1 MVSDMTWFTT
11 DQHPSAPGALLRL
24 LRLWSVRAD
33 CTPDL
38 ENTFLAS
45 GIPWDAF
52 ARVRPKL
59 WDGAALTLDATVGAD
74 FPVSAVKQALEKGF
88 ARASFDGGSL
98 SYTPGKVTLRL
109 DTLDRGVVLH
119 CVRAM
124 TRLDDPDRLR
134 SITEHL
140 LTQPRAVWR
149 LPEDAIEL
157 SQVEF
162 GREFA
167 AKSDT
172 APLFE
177 RWAGM
182 LATIEAVAIQ
192 LQLRRLAPAA
202 LDAAIR
208 AGSYSERSIHLHA
221 GPGAVVADVLPLI
234 EELAADEIDE
244 LKAETSFG
252 SVKLHGRAV
261 RTQFRVLYDS
271 ERGPR
276 AAVWSA
282 NEAQAGDVA
291 AALGAALSVVE
302 TS

>member
-1 MVSDMTWFTT
+1 MDMTWFTT
-11 DQHPSAPGALLRL
+11 DQHPSGPGALLRL
-24 LRLWSVRAD
+24 LRLWSLRAE

-52 ARVRPKL
+52 ERVRPKL
-59 WDGAALTLDATVGAD
+59 WEGASLTLDATVGAD
-74 FPVSAVKQALEKGF
+74 FPVAAVKASLEKGF

-98 SYTPGKVTLRL
+98 SYAPGKVTLRL
-109 DTLDRGVVLH
+109 DALDRGIVLH
-119 CVRAM
+119 GVRAI
-124 TRLDDPDRLR
+124 TRLEDPDRLR

-172 APLFE
+172 APLFD
-177 RWAGM
+177 RWAAM
-182 LATIEAVAIQ
+182 LTTIEPVAIQ

-202 LDAAIR
+202 FDNAAR
-208 AGSYSERSIHLHA
+208 AGSFTDRSVHLHA

-234 EELAADEIDE
+234 EELTTDELQE

-252 SVKLHGRAV
+252 SVKLHGRGV

-276 AAVWSA
+276 AAIWA
-282 NEAQAGDVA
+282 ETEAQAMDVA
-291 AALGAALSVVE
+291 TALGAGLRTVE